1 MIKEGSTYKLDDRY
15 LKCTKVRKSGVNT
28 FQVCDRS
35 GIIKEPIYV
44 GGLIA
49 DYGTRIVYLRTKE
62 LVNVVD
68 NE

>member
-1 MIKEGSTYKLDDRY
+1 MIKKGSTYKLDNVY

-35 GIIKEPIYV
+35 GVIKEPVYS
-44 GGLIA
+44 GWLIL
-49 DYGTRIVYLRTKE
+49 DHGTRIVYLRTKE

>member
-1 MIKEGSTYKLDDRY
+1 MIKEGNIYKLDNVY
-15 LKCTKVRKSGVNT
+15 MKCVRIRKSKINT

-35 GIIKEPIYV
+35 GIIKEPIYK

-49 DYGTRIVYLRTKE
+49 DHGTRIVYLRTNE

>member
-1 MIKEGSTYKLDDRY
+1 MIKEGSTYKLDDIY

-28 FQVCDRS
+28 FQVCDKD
-35 GIIKEPIYV
+35 GVIKEPVYV

-49 DYGTRIVYLRTKE
+49 DNGTRLVYLRTKE
-62 LVNVVD
+62 LVNVAD

>member
-1 MIKEGSTYKLDDRY
+1 MIKKGSTYKLDDIY
-15 LKCTKVRKSGVNT
+15 LKCTKVRKSGINT
-28 FQVCDRS
+28 FQVCDKY
-35 GIIKEPIYV
+35 GVIKEPVYI

>member
-1 MIKEGSTYKLDDRY
+1 MIKEGSTYKLDNIY

-35 GIIKEPIYV
+35 GVIKEPVYV
-44 GGLIA
+44 GGLIV
-49 DYGTRIVYLRTKE
+49 DHGTRLVYLRTKE